1 MKTWLSVIVVC
12 LLTVIASAE
21 EPLTIGVL
29 GNGGKYV
36 VDKFIV
42 MMLPDTQPLETD
54 QAISGVAVTGYDQI
68 DMLCSRYDVIKVEP
82 WYPRKVR
89 NEILRSIV
97 ERMYIFTV
105 APGNDVRY
113 MKDEFLSC
121 KDVEYSDY
129 WDIPE
134 LCYIPND
141 PGISGQWALSRIEC
155 FGAWDLIRG
164 DTTANVVISIN
175 DTGVYYTHPD
185 LQANMWI
192 NEAEDVNN
200 NGIFD
205 NFPESQGGDLNN
217 IDEDYNGY
225 ADDVV
230 GYDLGRYDPN
240 PAEDTPT
247 HGTHVAGCASEVAD
261 NGIGGAGPGYA
272 AKIQAMKI
280 TDAGGVLRAGYA
292 AMVYAADNGADIIN
306 CSWGSPSYIPSNQS
320 IINGVYAVGTLIVAA
335 AGNDDDWTP
344 PFNNYPSG
352 YNHVLAVA
360 STDPNDHLSGFSNYN
375 SWVDI
380 CAPGSNIYATWATAS
395 YSNLSGTSM
404 SSPITAGAAALVK
417 AQNPNYTPDQLTNAL
432 IGAADDISDLNP
444 GYPDGWLGSGRLN
457 VHAALGASTFPNIRL
472 LATDVDQITDD
483 GDGVINPGETIELAV
498 VLENLWQDA
507 GNTVL
512 TLRAPQGITVTD
524 SISDLGTFPGGGEQM
539 DNLSDPFTLTYNQ
552 DCIPKDYDL
561 TLVISADGPY
571 NIEEPVTVTVSLS
584 QADFPISLP
593 DGIESHPLMCD
604 FDSDGQMEILIGC
617 NDSKVYGIEM
627 DGSISP
633 GWPYELDA
641 DFTTGPAVGD
651 LDNDGDFEVVI
662 TTETGK
668 LVALDH
674 QGDPLAGFP
683 IVTGGSLF
691 STPTLADLDND
702 GDLEIIQANYQT
714 KHIDIYNHDGSVFGD
729 WPFISSV
736 GWYGSPA
743 VGDIDGDGELEI
755 VIGGFNDSLHVFN
768 PDKTEIAGFP
778 IGLDDRVW
786 VSPAVGNIDPSD
798 VEPEIVVSTQ
808 SGKVYLVN
816 HDGTPVPNW
825 PIDLSVNL
833 KSSPSLGDLDGD
845 GSPEIVF
852 GTNNS
857 NLYAYDSDGSPLSGF
872 PVTLETGISA
882 SAAIGDITGNGVP
895 DIIIANGS
903 TSSYIY
909 AFDVA
914 GQILQNFP
922 IPTPVIGQ
930 IIASPA
936 IWDLDHDGDIEIVV
950 CMQNSG
956 MNLEVIDYKP
966 HASLSNI
973 EWSAY
978 GNDMY
983 RCGNYDALGPVS
995 IEDGGNSLPLIYGLS
1010 QNYPNPFNSHTVIS
1024 YTLESPAEI
1033 SLEIYDLLGRL
1044 IGTLDSGEKQAG
1056 IHDIIWNG
1064 LNENDQEVASGIY
1077 FYRLKAGDKTSVKKM
1092 TYLK

>member
-1 MKTWLSVIVVC
+1 
-12 LLTVIASAE
+12 
-21 EPLTIGVL
+21 
-29 GNGGKYV
+29 
-36 VDKFIV
+36 
-42 MMLPDTQPLETD
+42 
-54 QAISGVAVTGYDQI
+54 
-68 DMLCSRYDVIKVEP
+68 
-82 WYPRKVR
+82 
-89 NEILRSIV
+89 
-97 ERMYIFTV
+97 MYILTV
-105 APGNDVRY
+105 APGYDVRN

-121 KDVEYSDY
+121 KDVEYSDF
-129 WDIPE
+129 WEIPE

-141 PGISGQWALSRIEC
+141 PGITGQWALSRIDC
-155 FGAWDLIRG
+155 FGAWDIIRG
-164 DTTANVVISIN
+164 DTTDNVVISIN

-192 NEAEDVNN
+192 NGPEDLNN

-205 NFPESQGGDLNN
+205 NYPESSGGDLNN
-217 IDEDYNGY
+217 QDEDDNGY
-225 ADDVV
+225 PDDVV
-230 GYDLGRYDPN
+230 GYDLGRNDPN

-272 AKIQAMKI
+272 AKIHAAKITNAQGQLTQGYQAMI
-280 TDAGGVLRAGYA
+280 
-292 AMVYAADNGADIIN
+292 YAADNGVDIIN
-306 CSWGSPSYIPSNQS
+306 CSWGSPSYSGASQN
-320 IINGVYAVGTLIVAA
+320 IINAVYTLGTLVVGA
-335 AGNDDDWTP
+335 AGNDDYWTP
-344 PFNNYPSG
+344 PFNNYPSA
-352 YNHVLAVA
+352 YVHVLAVA

-375 SWVDI
+375 SWVDL
-380 CAPGSNIYATWATAS
+380 CAPGSNIYATWSTTS
-395 YSNLSGTSM
+395 YMNLSGTSM

-417 AQNPNYTPDQLTNAL
+417 AQNPNYTPDQITNAL

-457 VHAALGASTFPNIRL
+457 AHAALGASTFPNIRL
-472 LATDVDQITDD
+472 LATNINQITDD

-524 SISDLGTFPGGGEQM
+524 SISDIGTFPGGGEQI

-584 QADFPISLP
+584 QANFPISLP
-593 DGIESHPLMCD
+593 DGIESHPLICD

-617 NDSKVYGIEM
+617 NDSKVYAIEM

-662 TTETGK
+662 TTESGK

-674 QGDPLAGFP
+674 QGNALAGFP

-691 STPTLADLDND
+691 STPTLADLDNN

-714 KHIDIYNHDGSVFGD
+714 KHIDIYNHDGSIFGN

-736 GWYGSPA
+736 AWYGSPA
-743 VGDIDGDGELEI
+743 VGDIDGDDELEI

-786 VSPAVGNIDPSD
+786 VSPAIGNIDPSD
-798 VEPEIVVSTQ
+798 VEPEIVISTQ
-808 SGKVYLVN
+808 SGMVYLVN
-816 HDGTPVPNW
+816 HDGTMVSGWPV
-825 PIDLSVNL
+825 DLGVNL

-852 GTNNS
+852 GANNS
-857 NLYAYDSDGSPLSGF
+857 NLYAYDSDGSVLDGF
-872 PVTLETGISA
+872 PVTLEAGTSA
-882 SAAIGDITGNGVP
+882 SAAIGDISGDGVP

-909 AFDVA
+909 AFDA
-914 GQILQNFP
+914 TGQSLRNFP
-922 IPTPVIGQ
+922 IPTPIVGQ

-936 IWDLDHDGDIEIVV
+936 IWDLDYDGDIEIVV

-956 MNLEVIDYKP
+956 LNLEVIDYKP
-966 HASLSNI
+966 HVSLSNI
-973 EWSAY
+973 EWSAF
-978 GNDMY
+978 GNDIY
-983 RCGNYDALGPVS
+983 RCSNYDALGPVS
-995 IEDGGNSLPLIYGLS
+995 IDDSENSLPLIYGLK
-1010 QNYPNPFNSHTVIS
+1010 QNYPNPFNSHTIIN

-1056 IHDIIWNG
+1056 NHDIIWNG
-1064 LNENDQEVASGIY
+1064 LNESCQEVASGIY
-1077 FYRLKAGDKTSVKKM
+1077 FYKLKAGDKTSVKKM
-1092 TYLK
+1092 TYLR

>member
-1 MKTWLSVIVVC
+1 MKTWLSVIAVC

-29 GNGGKYV
+29 SNGGNYV

-42 MMLPDTQPLETD
+42 TMLPGTQPLETN
-54 QAISGVAVTGYDQI
+54 QTISGLAMTGHDQI
-68 DMLCSRYDVIKVEP
+68 DMLCSQYDVVKVEP
-82 WYPRKVR
+82 WYPHKVR
-89 NEILRSIV
+89 NEVLRSLV
-97 ERMYIFTV
+97 ERMYILTV
-105 APGNDVRY
+105 APGYDVRN
-113 MKDEFLSC
+113 MKNEFLSC
-121 KDVEYSDY
+121 EDVEYSDF
-129 WDIPE
+129 WNIPE

-141 PGISGQWALSRIEC
+141 PGISGQWALSRIDC

-164 DTTANVVISIN
+164 DTTANVVISID

-192 NEAEDVNN
+192 NELEDINH

-217 IDEDYNGY
+217 QDDDGNGY
-225 ADDVV
+225 PDDVV
-230 GYDLGRYDPN
+230 GYDLGCNDPN
-240 PAEDTPT
+240 PAEDVPT

-272 AKIQAMKI
+272 AKIQAAKI
-280 TDAGGVLRAGYA
+280 TDAGGILRQGYQ
-292 AMVYAADNGADIIN
+292 AMIYAADNGADIIN
-306 CSWGSPSYIPSNQS
+306 CSWGSPSYSGGEQNIVNY
-320 IINGVYAVGTLIVAA
+320 VYSVGTLLVCA
-335 AGNDDDWTP
+335 AGNDDYQNP
-344 PFNNYPSG
+344 PFNNYPSA

-360 STDPNDHLSGFSNYN
+360 STDPNDHLSSFSNYN

-380 CAPGSNIYATWATAS
+380 CAPGSNIYATWSTGS
-395 YSNLSGTSM
+395 YINLSGTSM
-404 SSPITAGAAALVK
+404 ASPITAGVAALIK
-417 AQNPNYTPDQLTNAL
+417 AQNPNYSADQLANAI
-432 IGAADDISDLNP
+432 IGAADDIYDLNP
-444 GYPDGWLGSGRLN
+444 GYPDGWLGSGRIN
-457 VHAALGASTFPNIRL
+457 AHAALGASSFPNIRL
-472 LATDVDQITDD
+472 LAQGVNQITDD
-483 GDGVINPGETIELAV
+483 GDGVINPGETVELIV

-507 GNTVL
+507 NNTVL

-524 SISDLGTFPGGGEQM
+524 SVTNLGTFPGSGEQM
-539 DNLSDPFTLTYNQ
+539 DNFTDPFRLTYNL
-552 DCIPKDYDL
+552 DCIPKDYEL

-571 NIEEPVTVTVSLS
+571 NIEEPITVSVSLS
-584 QADFPISLP
+584 QAHFPISLP
-593 DGIESHPLMCD
+593 DAIESHPLICD
-604 FDSDGQMEILIGC
+604 LDGDGQMEIVVGC
-617 NDSKVYGIEM
+617 NDNKVYAIET

-633 GWPYELDA
+633 GWPYESDA
-641 DFTTGPAVGD
+641 DFSTGPAVGD

-662 TTETGK
+662 TTKTGK

-674 QGDPLAGFP
+674 QGNVLSGFP

-691 STPTLADLDND
+691 STPVLADLDND

-729 WPFISSV
+729 WPFISSMA
-736 GWYGSPA
+736 WYGSPA
-743 VGDIDGDGELEI
+743 VGDIDGDDELEI

-768 PDKTEIAGFP
+768 PDKTEVPGFP

-786 VSPAVGNIDPSD
+786 VSPAIGNIDPSD

-816 HDGTPVPNW
+816 HDGTIAPNW
-825 PIDLSVNL
+825 PIDLGVNL

-852 GTNNS
+852 GANNS
-857 NLYAYDSDGSPLSGF
+857 NLYAYDSDASLLSGF
-872 PVTLETGISA
+872 PVTLEAGINASA
-882 SAAIGDITGNGVP
+882 SIGDISGDGVP

-909 AFDVA
+909 AFDA
-914 GQILQNFP
+914 TGQTLRNFP
-922 IPTPVIGQ
+922 IPTPIIGQ
-930 IIASPA
+930 IVASPA

-956 MNLEVIDYKP
+956 INLDVIDYKP
-966 HASLSNI
+966 HASVSNI
-973 EWSAY
+973 EWSAF
-978 GNDMY
+978 GNDKY
-983 RCGNYDALGPVS
+983 RSKNYDALGPVS
-995 IEDGGNSLPLIYGLS
+995 IEDNGNSLPLIYGLK

-1024 YTLESPAEI
+1024 YTLDNPAEI

-1044 IGTLDSGEKQAG
+1044 IGTLDSGVKSAG
-1056 IHDIIWNG
+1056 THNIVWDG
-1064 LNENDQEVASGIY
+1064 TNESGQQVASGVY
-1077 FYRLKAGDKTSVKKM
+1077 FYKLKAGDKTSVKKM
-1092 TYLK
+1092 TYLR